1 MPRRTHDTPSPDVPP
16 RAGRRAGRA
25 WGVGEDPL
33 AWSFPVP
40 GLARRLRLHALVPVW
55 IAAEMLAWLPRD
67 AMGLIHAAALV
78 GALLLLACLRELARS
93 AWSRRFGCEPAPAIV
108 WPLGGLSPTPP
119 APGGPPLL
127 AECGGLLAGLV
138 LLPFLGAGVLLAGA
152 QWDALFPSLLA
163 PRVTAA
169 SLRSNAQVVLW
180 WAYYANLV
188 ILLANLLLPMS
199 AFDAGRVL
207 QSRVRRSRDDARG
220 LVLRIGLFAALALFV
235 IGASAGETRVM
246 AMAALGALATFLD
259 VRRLEFLGAH
269 EPRPTLRAA
278 PSPAY
283 EPAPDDP
290 PADAADPPDVRD
302 RDDPP
307 EPASLAD
314 LDAILAKISRTGLA
328 SLTPDEHRALAR
340 ETERRRRR

>member
-1 MPRRTHDTPSPDVPP
+1 MPRRTHDTPPSDVPP
-16 RAGRRAGRA
+16 RAGRRPGRA

-55 IAAEMLAWLPRD
+55 IGAEMLAWLPRD
-67 AMGLIHAAALV
+67 AMGLVHAAALV
-78 GALLLLACLRELARS
+78 GALLLLACLRELARG
-93 AWSRRFGCEPAPAIV
+93 AWSRRFGCEPAPAVV

-152 QWDALFPSLLA
+152 QWEALFPSLLA

-169 SLRSNAQVVLW
+169 SLRSHPQVVLW
-180 WAYYANLV
+180 WAYYANLI
-188 ILLANLLLPMS
+188 ILLANLLLPIS
-199 AFDAGRVL
+199 AFDAGRIL
-207 QSRVRRSRDDARG
+207 QSRVRRSCDDARG

-269 EPRPTLRAA
+269 ESVPPVRAA
-278 PSPAY
+278 PPAY
-283 EPAPDDP
+283 APAPE
-290 PADAADPPDVRD
+290 
-302 RDDPP
+302 DPP
-307 EPASLAD
+307 EPPVPAEPAPTPDPPPPD
-314 LDAILAKISRTGLA
+314 LDAILAKISRSGLA
-328 SLTPDEHRALAR
+328 SLTPDERQALAR